1 MLFKDEMWTQTNLYA
16 TNSLETTELKEKS
29 RLKTWRPVI
38 VNEIKT
44 FFVLFISMGLTRKT
58 DVDAYWSTDED
69 IQPPFF

>member
-16 TNSLETTELKEKS
+16 TNSLETTELKERS

-38 VNEIKT
+38 
-44 FFVLFISMGLTRKT
+44 KT

-69 IQPPFF
+69 IQPPFCW